1 MNLSAEQQEALDAF
15 NVNWP
20 ANNVLLTGPGG
31 SGKTALIK
39 RMVEDGEAAGKN
51 VQVCALTGCAAVL
64 LGCKGAKTVHSWA
77 GVGLASGPHGK
88 VVDKVIKSKHK
99 SSGWKKV
106 DVLII
111 DEISMMSKKL
121 FNILDSI
128 GRKVRKGPDVPFGG
142 IQVVFS
148 GDFYQLPPVGDRDDE
163 ETSAFCFESDQWKST
178 FHKTVQL
185 TTIFRQTDDK
195 YTKILNQIRV
205 GKLRKSSYETL
216 MAHVGKKVPADSIIK
231 PTILFPKRRN
241 VDLINRAEMAE
252 LKGEPRTFVLS
263 PDTVLTAAERES
275 VASVSDVQREKELA
289 FLTNNII
296 AEETLTLKKGAQV
309 MCIANIDM
317 EGPYPIVNG
326 SQGVIVDFINKAL
339 NAAAAAVTAAEA
351 ALETTIE
358 NAPAKIEASESALKE
373 ANEALSVAKMELD
386 ERDKDDKDY
395 DDAVKAVET
404 LKAAASDAEH
414 ANKRAKN
421 GIARAHEAL
430 KAAKDLHTRLINK
443 NAEKLPLVQFND
455 GQKRIIS
462 PHIWRSENVPGLG
475 VKQIP
480 LILAWAITIH
490 KAQGVTLEMAQI
502 DAGSNI
508 FECGQTY
515 VALSR
520 VKDLEGLYLTAFSP
534 QKIKVSRKVQ
544 KYYESLVVKLLKS
557 EGK

>member
-1 MNLSAEQQEALDAF
+1 MNLSAEQQQALDAF
-15 NVNWP
+15 NVGFP
-20 ANNVLLTGPGG
+20 INNILLTGPGG

-263 PDTVLTAAERES
+263 PDIVLTAAERKS
-275 VASVSDVQREKELA
+275 VASVSDVQREMELQ

-296 AEETLTLKKGAQV
+296 ADKTLTLKKGAQV

-326 SQGVIVDFINKAL
+326 SQGVIVDF
-339 NAAAAAVTAAEA
+339 
-351 ALETTIE
+351 
-358 NAPAKIEASESALKE
+358 
-373 ANEALSVAKMELD
+373 MD
-386 ERDKDDKDY
+386 
-395 DDAVKAVET
+395 
-404 LKAAASDAEH
+404 
-414 ANKRAKN
+414 
-421 GIARAHEAL
+421 G
-430 KAAKDLHTRLINK
+430 
-443 NAEKLPLVQFND
+443 LPLVEFND
-455 GQKRIIS
+455 GQKRMIG
-462 PHIWRSENVPGLG
+462 HHEWRSENVPGLG